1 MSNYKKYVVN
11 NSAMLLENLNK
22 LSNKPKD
29 EYLYLF
35 IKTIIRLPIYNIKI
49 PFSGKLINS

>member
-35 IKTIIRLPIYNIKI
+35 IKTIIRLPIYNIKK